1 MSACFPSRS
10 GAWKIPR
17 TAATAGLFSPGSARK
32 GRRIWQGRR
41 RRRLPGP
48 CMNGGWR
55 AWRKGTALHYRK
67 NCLPFNVNKQAG
79 EDGVCGG
86 RISVPVCPERRTLP
100 ESRECSGRKLVLA
113 VRDEWPMML
122 GEWGKRGT
130 TDFSGHAASVRM
142 FFLCR
147 KDRLKTQGFLLPVQQ
162 GGNAF
167 SLSSAIASRE
177 ARVIRKEP
185 SMPSS
190 SAFSSL
196 SLHRRAR
203 LSSNWSECCRR

>member
-1 MSACFPSRS
+1 
-10 GAWKIPR
+10 
-17 TAATAGLFSPGSARK
+17 
-32 GRRIWQGRR
+32 
-41 RRRLPGP
+41 
-48 CMNGGWR
+48 MNGGWR

-67 NCLPFNVNKQAG
+67 NCLPLNVNRQAG

-86 RISVPVCPERRTLP
+86 RIFVPVCPERRMLP

-113 VRDEWPMML
+113 VRDEWAMML

-130 TDFSGHAASVRM
+130 KDFPGHGASVRM

-167 SLSSAIASRE
+167 FPVFRNSFQRGPGNQEGAFHAQLFSFFGARLKTSSAAGRNRYKNVRLPNCITTPFRRSGINA
-177 ARVIRKEP
+177 A
-185 SMPSS
+185 S
-190 SAFSSL
+190 SAL
-196 SLHRRAR
+196 
-203 LSSNWSECCRR
+203 

>member
-1 MSACFPSRS
+1 MPACFPSRS

-67 NCLPFNVNKQAG
+67 NCLPFNVNKQPG

-162 GGNAF
+162 G
-167 SLSSAIASRE
+167 
-177 ARVIRKEP
+177 
-185 SMPSS
+185 
-190 SAFSSL
+190 
-196 SLHRRAR
+196 
-203 LSSNWSECCRR
+203 

>member
-17 TAATAGLFSPGSARK
+17 TAATAGLFSPGSAKK

-86 RISVPVCPERRTLP
+86 RISVPVCPERRKP
-100 ESRECSGRKLVLA
+100 SESREWPERRLVLA
-113 VRDEWPMML
+113 VHNEGQMML
-122 GEWGKRGT
+122 GGWGAGI
-130 TDFSGHAASVRM
+130 
-142 FFLCR
+142 
-147 KDRLKTQGFLLPVQQ
+147 LPLQ
-162 GGNAF
+162 
-167 SLSSAIASRE
+167 
-177 ARVIRKEP
+177 KEP
-185 SMPSS
+185 LKNPGLPSAS
-190 SAFSSL
+190 STGWKRLFPCLPQWLPERPGESGRSL
-196 SLHRRAR
+196 PCPALQLFHP
-203 LSSNWSECCRR
+203 

>member
-130 TDFSGHAASVRM
+130 CCFRPDVFPLQKGPFKNPGLPSASSTGW
-142 FFLCR
+142 
-147 KDRLKTQGFLLPVQQ
+147 KRLFPCLPQ
-162 GGNAF
+162 
-167 SLSSAIASRE
+167 
-177 ARVIRKEP
+177 
-185 SMPSS
+185 
-190 SAFSSL
+190 
-196 SLHRRAR
+196 
-203 LSSNWSECCRR
+203 

>member
-17 TAATAGLFSPGSARK
+17 TAATAGLFSPGSAKK

-86 RISVPVCPERRTLP
+86 RISVPVCPERRKP
-100 ESRECSGRKLVLA
+100 SESREWPERRLVLA
-113 VRDEWPMML
+113 VHNEGQMML
-122 GEWGKRGT
+122 GGWG
-130 TDFSGHAASVRM
+130 ASI
-142 FFLCR
+142 
-147 KDRLKTQGFLLPVQQ
+147 LPLQ
-162 GGNAF
+162 
-167 SLSSAIASRE
+167 
-177 ARVIRKEP
+177 KEP
-185 SMPSS
+185 LKNPGLPSAS
-190 SAFSSL
+190 STGWK
-196 SLHRRAR
+196 R
-203 LSSNWSECCRR
+203 LFPCLPQWLPERPG